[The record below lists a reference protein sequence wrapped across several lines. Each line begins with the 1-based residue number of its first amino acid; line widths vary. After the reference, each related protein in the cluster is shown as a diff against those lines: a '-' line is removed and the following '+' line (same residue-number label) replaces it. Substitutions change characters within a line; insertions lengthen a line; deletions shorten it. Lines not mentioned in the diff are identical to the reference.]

1 MRINW
6 SFILLL
12 FLIEISVYWHSQI
25 LLGISLAGILIYSSY
40 KNVIIS
46 ENQQNISEDLKE
58 KAPIDR
64 MKNLEKLLKSVMDH
78 SRNSD
83 KKIKDLNDKLANIDT
98 RIYRS
103 GKIERRMVK
112 RRDIDLLDDKSRS
125 SKTIGRVIAKNPLP
139 EEKNSR
145 DAS

>member
-1 MRINW
+1 M
-6 SFILLL
+6 
-12 FLIEISVYWHSQI
+12 
-25 LLGISLAGILIYSSY
+25 LGISLAGILIYSSY